1 MCMSIAD
8 ALIRPL
14 YLLSEQ
20 RHDLR
25 GMSVRRGVLWTMSR
39 LSRYQAHRAEAA
51 FDRAPASP
59 AYLEIDQL
67 KPLLARYQSNPKRWD
82 KRKPAD
88 KAVGRAVEVLKS
100 VRDHLPRPL
109 GDCRFVELAC
119 GDGRV
124 ALQLS
129 KHVRSVTGID
139 LSDENFSAEARQRVG
154 IHLEDAAKLS
164 MKDESVECLYT
175 FDAFEHFT
183 DPAAV
188 LNEAYRVLAPGGVL
202 YASFGP
208 LWNSAFGPHQWGRI
222 DLPYVHHLFRPA
234 DLDVFADITHRTRLT
249 RNVNK
254 LPLAY
259 FRRLFSNRDRR
270 FGRVAYAEKMNVSFV
285 ELVREY
291 PACVRSK
298 TDSFDELCVRSIEV
312 ILRKR

>member
-1 MCMSIAD
+1 MSIAD

-25 GMSVRRGVLWTMSR
+25 GMPLRQGVLWTMSR
-39 LSRYQAHRAEAA
+39 LSRRQAARAEEA
-51 FDRAPASP
+51 FDLADATPP
-59 AYLEIDQL
+59 HLTIDQL
-67 KPLLARYQSNPKRWD
+67 KPLLARYESNPKRWD
-82 KRKPAD
+82 KRRPAD

-100 VRDHLPRPL
+100 VRDHLPRPTS
-109 GDCRFVELAC
+109 DCRFVELAC

-124 ALQLS
+124 ALNLS

-139 LSDENFSAEARQRVG
+139 LSDENFSSDARKHVG
-154 IHLEDAAKLS
+154 IHLEDAACLS
-164 MKDESVECLYT
+164 MDDESVECLYT
-175 FDAFEHFT
+175 FDAFEHFS
-183 DPAAV
+183 DPAKV
-188 LNEAYRVLAPGGVL
+188 LDEAYRVLVPGGVL

-222 DLPYVHHLFRPA
+222 DLPYVHHLFRA
-234 DLDVFADITHRTRLT
+234 VDLDVFADITHRTRLT

-259 FRRLFSNRDRR
+259 FRRLFSHRDRR
-270 FGRVAYAEKMNVSFV
+270 FNRLAYAEKMNVSFV
-285 ELVREY
+285 DLIASY
-291 PACVRSK
+291 PSCFRSK

-312 ILRKR
+312 IVRKR